1 MNENNGLGY
10 NENPQVQSQQPFDKK
25 AEKRA
30 ARKEK
35 QSKTMSNPVYV
46 AACLVILWPVG
57 LYYMWKNEV
66 YNKPVRII
74 VSVIISIIVINNLI
88 GIFAA

>member
-1 MNENNGLGY
+1 MNDNNSLGY
-10 NENPQVQSQQPFDKK
+10 NENPQFQSQQPYDKK

-30 ARKEK
+30 TRKER
-35 QSKTMSNPVYV
+35 QSKTMSNPIYI
-46 AACLVILWPVG
+46 AACLFVLWPVG
-57 LYYMWKNEV
+57 LYYMWKNQV

-74 VSVIISIIVINNLI
+74 ISIIIPIIVINNLI